1 LLEVDVRCSRKS
13 YKNLKRKQLEN
24 HKSLSSMFEEK
35 FVSNLFKK
43 HEKEKSNN
51 TLICLKNENTKN

>member
-1 LLEVDVRCSRKS
+1 
-13 YKNLKRKQLEN
+13 
-24 HKSLSSMFEEK
+24 MFEEK